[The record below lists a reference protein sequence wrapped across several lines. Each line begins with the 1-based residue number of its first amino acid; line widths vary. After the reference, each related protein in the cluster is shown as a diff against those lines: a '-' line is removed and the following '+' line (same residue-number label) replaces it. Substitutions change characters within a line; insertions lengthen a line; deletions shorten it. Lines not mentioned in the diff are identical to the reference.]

1 MHSVRLDDDAVVH
14 AYKHL
19 STRRYCYLAED
30 GRAFLHTPAGDYLE
44 VTRRRAIVVARVLAK
59 LASYGYDGRP

>member
-19 STRRYCYLAED
+19 STRRYCHLAED
-30 GRAFLHTPAGDYLE
+30 GRAFFTHLR
-44 VTRRRAIVVARVLAK
+44 VTTVR
-59 LASYGYDGRP
+59 